1 MADAL
6 LTLVTAMLAETA
18 GKDGEEE
25 EKEER
30 CNSPGHCGSRG
41 SSNVDR
47 FQSDREHQNSNTV

>member
-18 GKDGEEE
+18 GKDGEEK
-25 EKEER
+25 EKDER

-41 SSNVDR
+41 SSDVDR
-47 FQSDREHQNSNTV
+47 F